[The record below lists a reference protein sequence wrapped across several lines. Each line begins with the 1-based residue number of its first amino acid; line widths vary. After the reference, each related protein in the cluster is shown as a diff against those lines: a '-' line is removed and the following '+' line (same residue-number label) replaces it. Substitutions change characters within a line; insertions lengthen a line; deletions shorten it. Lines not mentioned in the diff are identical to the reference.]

1 MITNPDLYE
10 CKYCSRTFKR
20 EKAFMEHR
28 CKLMD
33 RYLEIETPIGQAAWQ
48 FYEKWLK
55 AQRKMAP
62 KIKTFLSSKYYKS
75 FIKFAEFV
83 RQVGLADTN
92 RFIKMM
98 VEKNILPLFWTADE
112 AYVSYLEYIDRK
124 VTPLQQV
131 AISIKTLIKHADDLE
146 IPVEDVITELPTSD
160 LMQLI
165 RERKLTP
172 WLLLKSTKF
181 NHRMRKAQPHHRELI
196 SNLIRYEFWSYKL
209 KKEEKI
215 VKKIEQ
221 IVQEY
226 NL

>member
-1 MITNPDLYE
+1 MTTNPDLFE
-10 CKYCSRTFKR
+10 CQYCNKTFVR
-20 EKAFMEHR
+20 EKAFLDHR

-33 RYLEIETPIGQAAWQ
+33 RYKEIETPLGQAAWL

-62 KIKTFLSSKYYKS
+62 NIKTFLSSKYYNA
-75 FIKFAEFV
+75 FTKFAEFV
-83 RQVGLADTN
+83 KQVGLADTN

-98 VEKNILPLFWTADE
+98 VEDNVLPLFWTADE
-112 AYVSYLEYIDRK
+112 AYVRYLEYIDRK
-124 VTPLQQV
+124 VTPIQQV
-131 AISIKTLIKHADDLE
+131 AISIKTLIKHADDLD
-146 IPVEDVITELPTSD
+146 IPVEDVITELPIGD
-160 LMQLI
+160 LLQLI
-165 RERKLTP
+165 RERRLTP

-181 NHRMRKAQPHHRELI
+181 AHRMRKAPPHHREMMN
-196 SNLIRYEFWSYKL
+196 SLIRYEFWSYKL